1 MMKFTIDDT
10 YMYFDYYIK
19 CEIDTFKQ
27 IKLITRVPIDSYM
40 RLISKLGKSSKG
52 DEVNTYAIII
62 GPRMNLS
69 VCPKY
74 LGDLEAIL
82 DFDILYEPSSPDTF
96 LSSSHYQVIHLHSHS
111 VEGSAFEFR
120 IHIGSKDADHIK
132 SRVERSY
139 MDTLKKIEADNITR
153 GADEDYNLKLEDKPY
168 EEFLNS
174 RLAEERA
181 GCAMTSIILNVPVDY
196 VNKLR
201 ESRGETFEDCHKY
214 KFTALYK
221 DITFMDVDEN
231 QHALGAICDAMKAM
245 LMSKN
250 RNYGDVA
257 SNPINVYNRQDALQ
271 SILARLDDKLAR
283 IKCSDTLRIND
294 VADVAGY
301 NILLLSIIGTAQD
314 ILEMID

>member
-1 MMKFTIDDT
+1 MKFTMDDT
-10 YMYFDYYIK
+10 YIYFDYYIE
-19 CEIDTFKQ
+19 CEIDTFEQ
-27 IKLITRVPIDSYM
+27 IKLIIRVPIDSYM
-40 RLISKLGKSSKG
+40 RLISKLGNGSKG
-52 DEVNTYAIII
+52 DEVNTYAVIII
-62 GPRMNLS
+62 PMMNLT
-69 VCPKY
+69 VRPKY

-82 DFDILYEPSSPDTF
+82 DFDILKYNLSSPDT
-96 LSSSHYQVIHLHSHS
+96 LLGSSHYRLIHLHSHS

-120 IHIGSKDADHIK
+120 IYIGSEDVEHIK
-132 SRVERSY
+132 SIVERSY
-139 MDTLKKIEADNITR
+139 MDTLIKIEADNTTR
-153 GADEDYNLKLEDKPY
+153 DADGGYNLKLEDKTY

-174 RLAEERA
+174 RLDEERA
-181 GCAMTSIILNVPVDY
+181 GRAMTRIILNVPVDHI
-196 VNKLR
+196 NKLR
-201 ESRGETFEDCHKY
+201 ESRGSTLEDSHKY

-221 DITFMDVDEN
+221 DITFLDVDEN

-283 IKCSDTLRIND
+283 IKHSDTLRIND

-301 NILLLSIIGTAQD
+301 NMLLLSIIGTAQD